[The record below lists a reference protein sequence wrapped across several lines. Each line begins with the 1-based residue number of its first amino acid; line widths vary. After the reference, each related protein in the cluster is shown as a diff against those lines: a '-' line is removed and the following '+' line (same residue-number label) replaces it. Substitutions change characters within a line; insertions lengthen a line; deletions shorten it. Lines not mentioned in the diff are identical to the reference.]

1 MRHPGGC
8 RTGGTDVKALSRR
21 AGALAGVAAL
31 ALSACGST
39 NGSTS
44 SGGGGSTLTVAGV
57 IAITGA
63 SDFEGQNQAGG
74 ILPAIYAINKAGGV
88 LGHKLV
94 YKGVDTR
101 ADPADALPAVQQMLA
116 TTSNL
121 VMVAGPGSNSG
132 PTIVPVLNA
141 AKIPMTAVA
150 GESAFDRTTDHY
162 FWRLFPPDAANG
174 TAMALWAKQKGYT
187 RVAAVF
193 GTDSGSQGDLPG
205 VIAGLKAL
213 NIPLVSN
220 ISLTPDQSTYLSSV
234 HRLMAAH
241 PQVIMTESDAATA
254 GTFFGELKQLGGL
267 VPIIGTEATFTA
279 PWITAVRGA
288 LGSSFTGTFTSLIT
302 APSATTPAVTAYE
315 KAVTADKAQVPKPWQ
330 SYLNNPFSITYW
342 DGMMVMALAMNAAH
356 STDPKVFD
364 NYVMQVAN
372 PGPGKVKVYT
382 YSQGVQDLRAGKKIQ
397 YYGASGL
404 IDFNKYHNSFGDE
417 EAVASAGGS
426 AQPVKLGV
434 ITAKQI
440 EAVPVTGVQ

>member
-1 MRHPGGC
+1 MHEGEGMIL
-8 RTGGTDVKALSRR
+8 KAARLK
-21 AGALAGVAAL
+21 AAAAVCAVALTVA
-31 ALSACGST
+31 ACGS
-39 NGSTS
+39 SPS
-44 SGGGGSTLTVAGV
+44 AGGGASSKAKLTVAGV

-88 LGHKLV
+88 MGHMLT

-116 TTSNL
+116 TTKNL

-132 PTIVPVLNA
+132 PTIVPVLNN

-150 GESAFDRTTDHY
+150 GESAFDRTTDPY

-174 TAMALWAKQKGYT
+174 TAMALWAKKKGYT

-205 VIAGLKAL
+205 VVAGLKAL
-213 NIPLVSN
+213 HIPLVAN
-220 ISLTPDQSTYLSSV
+220 ISLTPDQPSYLSSV

-279 PWITAVRGA
+279 PWITTVKGA
-288 LGSSFTGTFTSLIT
+288 LGSSFQRTFTSLIT
-302 APSATTPAVTAYE
+302 APSAKTPAVTAYE
-315 KAVTADKAQVPKPWQ
+315 KAVTADKSQVPHPWQ

-342 DGMMVMALAMNAAH
+342 DGMMCVALAMDAAH
-356 STDPKVFD
+356 STNPTVF
-364 NYVMQVAN
+364 NKYIMQVAN

-382 YSQGVQDLRAGKKIQ
+382 YAQGVRELKAGKKIQ

-404 IDFNKYHNSFGDE
+404 IDFNKYHNSFGNE
-417 EAVASAGGS
+417 EAVSAGKG
-426 AQPVKLGV
+426 AQPVALGT
-434 ITAKQI
+434 ITAKEI
-440 EAVPVTGVQ
+440 EAVPVVGVP

>member
-1 MRHPGGC
+1 MKAARLKAAATVGAVALTLTACGSSSG
-8 RTGGTDVKALSRR
+8 TGGT
-21 AGALAGVAAL
+21 
-31 ALSACGST
+31 GS
-39 NGSTS
+39 SK
-44 SGGGGSTLTVAGV
+44 STLTVAGV

-88 LGHKLV
+88 MGHKLV

-121 VMVAGPGSNSG
+121 VMVAGPGSNSA
-132 PTIVPVLNA
+132 PTLVPVLDN

-150 GESAFDRTTDHY
+150 GESAFDRTKDPY

-205 VIAGLKAL
+205 VVASLKAMH
-213 NIPLVSN
+213 IPLVAN
-220 ISLTPDQSTYLSSV
+220 ISLTPDQPTYLSSV

-241 PQVIMTESDAATA
+241 PQVIMTESDATTA

-279 PWITAVRGA
+279 PWITAVKGA
-288 LGSSFTGTFTSLIT
+288 LGASTFQKDFTSLIT
-302 APSATTPAVTAYE
+302 APSSKTPAVTAYE
-315 KAVTADKAQVPKPWQ
+315 QAVTADKAQVPKPWQ

-342 DGMMVMALAMNAAH
+342 DGMMCVALAMDAAH
-356 STDPKVFD
+356 STDPQVF
-364 NYVMQVAN
+364 NKYIMQVAN

-382 YSQGVQDLRAGKKIQ
+382 YAQGVQALKQGKKIQ
-397 YYGASGL
+397 YYGATGL
-404 IDFNKYHNSFGDE
+404 IDFNQYHNSFGNE
-417 EAVASAGGS
+417 EAVGSSGGP
-426 AQPVKLGV
+426 QPVELGI

-440 EAVPVTGVQ
+440 EAVPVVGVP

>member
-1 MRHPGGC
+1 MRAA
-8 RTGGTDVKALSRR
+8 RLKA
-21 AGALAGVAAL
+21 AATVGAVAL
-31 ALSACGST
+31 TLTACGS
-39 NGSTS
+39 S
-44 SGGGGSTLTVAGV
+44 SGSGGTASSKSTLTVAGV

-88 LGHKLV
+88 MGHKLA

-121 VMVAGPGSNSG
+121 VMVAGPGSNSA
-132 PTIVPVLNA
+132 PTIVPVLNN

-150 GESAFDRTTDHY
+150 GESAFDRTKDPY

-205 VIAGLKAL
+205 VVASLKAMH
-213 NIPLVSN
+213 IPLVAN
-220 ISLTPDQSTYLSSV
+220 ISLTPDQPTYLSSV

-241 PQVIMTESDAATA
+241 PQVIMTESDATTA

-279 PWITAVRGA
+279 PWITAVKGA
-288 LGSSFTGTFTSLIT
+288 LGASTFQKDFTSLIT
-302 APSATTPAVTAYE
+302 APSSKTAAVTAYE
-315 KAVTADKAQVPKPWQ
+315 QAVTADKAQVPKPWQ

-342 DGMMVMALAMNAAH
+342 DGMMCVALAMDAAH
-356 STDPKVFD
+356 STNPQVF
-364 NYVMQVAN
+364 NKYIMQVAN

-382 YSQGVQDLRAGKKIQ
+382 YAQGVKALKQGKKIQ
-397 YYGASGL
+397 YYGATGL
-404 IDFNKYHNSFGDE
+404 IDFNRFHNSFGNE
-417 EAVASAGGS
+417 EAVGSSGGP
-426 AQPVKLGV
+426 QPVELGI

-440 EAVPVTGVQ
+440 EAVPVVGVP

>member
-1 MRHPGGC
+1 M
-8 RTGGTDVKALSRR
+8 KAARLKT
-21 AGALAGVAAL
+21 AAIVGAAAM
-31 ALSACGST
+31 ALGACGSSGT
-39 NGSTS
+39 AT
-44 SGGGGSTLTVAGV
+44 SGGGSGGSGGAALTVAGV

-74 ILPAIYAINKAGGV
+74 ILPAIYAINQAGGV

-116 TTSNL
+116 TTHNL
-121 VMVAGPGSNSG
+121 VMVAGPGSNSA

-141 AKIPMTAVA
+141 AKVPMTAVA
-150 GESAFDRTTDHY
+150 GESAFDRTTAQY

-174 TAMALWAKQKGYT
+174 VAMALWAKQKGYT
-187 RVAAVF
+187 RVAVVF
-193 GTDSGSQGDLPG
+193 GTDTGSQGDKPG
-205 VIAGLKAL
+205 VVAGLKAL
-213 NIPLVSN
+213 NIPVVSDIN
-220 ISLTPDQSTYLSSV
+220 LTPDQPTYLSSV

-279 PWITAVRGA
+279 PWITAVKGA
-288 LGSSFTGTFTSLIT
+288 LGSSFQQTFTSLIT
-302 APSATTPAVTAYE
+302 APSSKTAAVTAFE
-315 KAVTADKAQVPKPWQ
+315 QAVTADKSQVPKPWQ

-342 DGMMVMALAMNAAH
+342 DGMVAVALAMNAAH
-356 STDPKVFD
+356 STKPTVF
-364 NYVMQVAN
+364 NKYIPEVTN
-372 PGPGKVKVYT
+372 PGPGKVVVYT
-382 YSQGVQDLRAGKKIQ
+382 YAQGVKELKAGKQIQ

-404 IDFNKYHNSFGDE
+404 IDFNQYHNSFGNQ
-417 EAVASAGGS
+417 EAVGS
-426 AQPVKLGV
+426 NGSSQPVKLGTV
-434 ITAKQI
+434 TAKQI

>member
-1 MRHPGGC
+1 MKTLSVRA
-8 RTGGTDVKALSRR
+8 TALV
-21 AGALAGVAAL
+21 GVAAL
-31 ALSACGST
+31 AFAACGSN
-39 NGSTS
+39 NGSAS
-44 SGGGGSTLTVAGV
+44 AGGGGGSGSTLTVAGV

-63 SDFEGQNQAGG
+63 SDFEGQNQSGG
-74 ILPAIYAINKAGGV
+74 ILPAIYAINHAGGV

-116 TTSNL
+116 TTSHL

-132 PTIVPVLNA
+132 PTIVPVLNS

-150 GESAFDRTTDHY
+150 GESAFDRTTDKY

-174 TAMALWAKQKGYT
+174 TAMALWAKQKGYS

-205 VIAGLKAL
+205 VVAGLKAL
-213 NIPLVSN
+213 NIPLVAN

-279 PWITAVRGA
+279 PWITAVKGA
-288 LGSSFTGTFTSLIT
+288 LGSSFQSVFTSLIT

-315 KAVTADKAQVPKPWQ
+315 QAVTADKSQVPKPWQ

-356 STDPKVFD
+356 SVNPTVFN

-382 YSQGVQDLRAGKKIQ
+382 YAQGVQALRAGKKIQ

-404 IDFNKYHNSFGDE
+404 IDFNQYHNSFGDE

-426 AQPVKLGV
+426 SQPVKLGV
-434 ITAKQI
+434 ITARQI

>member
-1 MRHPGGC
+1 
-8 RTGGTDVKALSRR
+8 VKAVQLK
-21 AGALAGVAAL
+21 AAALVGAVALAV
-31 ALSACGST
+31 SACGST
-39 NGSTS
+39 NSGTSTN
-44 SGGGGSTLTVAGV
+44 GGGGSSGKYPLTVAGV

-116 TTSNL
+116 TTSHL
-121 VMVAGPGSNSG
+121 VMVAGPGSNSA

-141 AKIPMTAVA
+141 ARIPMTAVA
-150 GESAFDRTTDHY
+150 GESAFDQTTDKY

-174 TAMALWAKQKGYT
+174 VAMALWAKQKGFT
-187 RVAAVF
+187 RVATVF
-193 GTDSGSQGDLPG
+193 GTDTGSQGDKPG
-205 VIAGLKAL
+205 VIAGLQAL
-213 NIPLVSN
+213 HIQVVSN
-220 ISLTPDQSTYLSSV
+220 INLTPDQPTYLSSV

-241 PQVIMTESDAATA
+241 PQVVMTESDAATA

-288 LGSSFTGTFTSLIT
+288 LGSSFQRTFTSLIT
-302 APSATTPAVTAYE
+302 SPSATTPAVTAYE
-315 KAVTADKAQVPKPWQ
+315 QAVTADKSQVPKPWQ

-342 DGMMVMALAMNAAH
+342 DGMVVMALAMVAAH
-356 STDPKVFD
+356 SVVPSVFD
-364 NYVMQVAN
+364 NYVTQVSN

-382 YSQGVQDLRAGKKIQ
+382 YAQGVRELAAGKHIQ
-397 YYGASGL
+397 YFGASGL
-404 IDFNKYHNSFGDE
+404 IDFNRYHNSFGNE
-417 EAVASAGGS
+417 EAVASAASGS
-426 AQPVKLGV
+426 QPVALGT

-440 EAVPVTGVQ
+440 EAVPVTGVP

>member
-1 MRHPGGC
+1 MKAARLKAAATVGAVALTLTACGSSSG
-8 RTGGTDVKALSRR
+8 TGGT
-21 AGALAGVAAL
+21 
-31 ALSACGST
+31 GS
-39 NGSTS
+39 SK
-44 SGGGGSTLTVAGV
+44 STLTVAGV

-88 LGHKLV
+88 MGHKLV

-121 VMVAGPGSNSG
+121 VMVAGPGSNSA
-132 PTIVPVLNA
+132 PTLVPVLDN

-150 GESAFDRTTDHY
+150 GESAFDRTKDPY

-205 VIAGLKAL
+205 VVASLKAMH
-213 NIPLVSN
+213 IPLVAN
-220 ISLTPDQSTYLSSV
+220 ISLTPDQPTYLSSV

-241 PQVIMTESDAATA
+241 PQVIMTESDATTA

-279 PWITAVRGA
+279 PWITAVKGA
-288 LGSSFTGTFTSLIT
+288 LGASTFQKEFTSLIT
-302 APSATTPAVTAYE
+302 APSSKTPAVTAYE
-315 KAVTADKAQVPKPWQ
+315 QAVTADKAQVPKPWQ

-342 DGMMVMALAMNAAH
+342 DGMMCVALAMDAAH
-356 STDPKVFD
+356 STDPQVF
-364 NYVMQVAN
+364 NKYIMQVAN

-382 YSQGVQDLRAGKKIQ
+382 YAQGVQALKQGKKIQ
-397 YYGASGL
+397 YYGATGL
-404 IDFNKYHNSFGDE
+404 IDFNQYHNSFGNE
-417 EAVASAGGS
+417 EAVGSSGGP
-426 AQPVKLGV
+426 QPVELGI

-440 EAVPVTGVQ
+440 EAVPVVGVP